1 MAQPPRPRRHIAIG
15 GPMGSGKTTLAGLFA
30 EHYPALRRISFA
42 TPLKDVVQRV
52 FAPATK
58 DRDLLIRVG
67 TKLREIDANVWIN
80 CALRTIAQEG
90 SSDDRWILD
99 DLRFQN
105 EYDALRRR
113 GDWFIIRLDVA
124 PHVREQRVRE
134 TYGSN
139 ANQHLHHAADAS
151 ETELSRL
158 SASCFDAVITIDGET
173 PAAQMAQVR
182 VQMRKILAALHTTD
196 NNEEEERAF

>member
-15 GPMGSGKTTLAGLFA
+15 GPMGSGKTTLADCSR
-30 EHYPALRRISFA
+30 YPALRRNSFA

-90 SSDDRWILD
+90 CPDDRWILD

-105 EYDALRRR
+105 EYDALCCR
-113 GDWFIIRLDVA
+113 GDLLSFASMSRHTCGSSA
-124 PHVREQRVRE
+124 RE
-134 TYGSN
+134 TW
-139 ANQHLHHAADAS
+139 
-151 ETELSRL
+151 
-158 SASCFDAVITIDGET
+158 F
-173 PAAQMAQVR
+173 
-182 VQMRKILAALHTTD
+182 
-196 NNEEEERAF
+196 